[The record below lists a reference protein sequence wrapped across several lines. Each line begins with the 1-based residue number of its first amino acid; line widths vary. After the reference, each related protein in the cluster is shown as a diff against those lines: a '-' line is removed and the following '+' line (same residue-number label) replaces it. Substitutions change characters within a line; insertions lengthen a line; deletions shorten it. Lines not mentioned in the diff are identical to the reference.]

1 MHLND
6 SSLFCV
12 FTSLE
17 EICSPNSLFMTDIIV
32 PSFLLRCTSLMYLKT
47 DTKFTY
53 LRSYCVFAFSYI
65 TYMTMIEEVKK
76 IEYEYN

>member
-17 EICSPNSLFMTDIIV
+17 VTCSPNSLFMTDKLSQGAPQTINSTTMIWRTISV
-32 PSFLLRCTSLMYLKT
+32 IFLLINLPPVT
-47 DTKFTY
+47 TKQGEKIT
-53 LRSYCVFAFSYI
+53 FSD
-65 TYMTMIEEVKK
+65 
-76 IEYEYN
+76 